1 MNISRIKSIIGGN
14 LMQTILVLDEKN
26 YTEDMTVFER
36 FVVRA
41 LIQKNGLFAM
51 QQGSKGEYK
60 IPGGGIDA
68 GESIEQA
75 LAREVQEETGL
86 VIKPESIKELGEIL
100 ELRRDIFDGNKK
112 YIAHS
117 LHYSCEIEDETV
129 ETSMTESEKQRGFH
143 LAWADI
149 DTIIEAN
156 ERLMTEKW
164 QFRDV
169 EFLKW
174 YKEHVLK

>member
-1 MNISRIKSIIGGN
+1 ME
-14 LMQTILVLDEKN
+14 TILILDEKN
-26 YTEDMTVFER
+26 YTEEMPVFER

-41 LIQKNGLFAM
+41 LIERDGLLAI
-51 QQGSKGEYK
+51 QQGKNGEYK
-60 IPGGGIDA
+60 IPGGGMDK
-68 GESIEQA
+68 GESIAEA
-75 LAREVQEETGL
+75 LAREVVEETGL
-86 VIKPESIKELGEIL
+86 VIIPKSMKTLGEIL
-100 ELRRDIFDGNKK
+100 EIRRDIFDENLK

-117 LHYSCEIEDETV
+117 MHFACEVTDEV
-129 ETSMTESEKQRGFH
+129 LETAMTESEKEKGYH

-149 DTIIEAN
+149 DTIIETN

-174 YKEHVLK
+174 YKTHMSK

>member
-1 MNISRIKSIIGGN
+1 MH
-14 LMQTILVLDEKN
+14 TILVFDEKN
-26 YTEDMTVFER
+26 YTEDMSVFER
-36 FVVRA
+36 FGVRA

-51 QQGSKGEYK
+51 QQSKTGEYK

-68 GESIEQA
+68 GESIKQA
-75 LAREVQEETGL
+75 LVREVQEETGL
-86 VIKPESIKELGEIL
+86 VIKPASIKELGEIL
-100 ELRRDIFDGNKK
+100 EMRRDIFDEKTK

-117 LHYSCEIEDETV
+117 LHYSCEVEDEIV
-129 ETSMTESEKQRGFH
+129 ETSMTESEKAKGFH

-149 DTIIEAN
+149 DTVIETN
-156 ERLMTEKW
+156 ERLMKEKW

-174 YKEHVLK
+174 YKENILK